1 MLNEKNSKLFIQLK
15 VHILFSQSSMF
26 CKIKNLFH
34 FSDFI
39 GNKLDD
45 FAISLEK
52 LGDLLNTSRSI
63 EAKLIEV
70 NSTYEEIKGT
80 GKSFSEARNIVRTCC
95 VPKSTLT
102 KIVLNVKTKQK
113 QQCSAGILSLQFS

>member
-26 CKIKNLFH
+26 YKIKYLFH

-39 GNKLDD
+39 GTKLDD

-80 GKSFSEARNIVRTCC
+80 GKSFSEARNIFRTCC
-95 VPKSTLT
+95 VPKL
-102 KIVLNVKTKQK
+102 
-113 QQCSAGILSLQFS
+113 F

>member
-1 MLNEKNSKLFIQLK
+1 
-15 VHILFSQSSMF
+15 MF

-39 GNKLDD
+39 GNKLDN
-45 FAISLEK
+45 FATSLEK

-70 NSTYEEIKGT
+70 NSTYEEIKG
-80 GKSFSEARNIVRTCC
+80 NIELIFITCR
-95 VPKSTLT
+95 K
-102 KIVLNVKTKQK
+102 
-113 QQCSAGILSLQFS
+113 

>member
-70 NSTYEEIKGT
+70 NTTYKEIKG
-80 GKSFSEARNIVRTCC
+80 NIELNFITCR
-95 VPKSTLT
+95 K
-102 KIVLNVKTKQK
+102 
-113 QQCSAGILSLQFS
+113 